1 MTNNDDVYYIKK
13 TLDGDS
19 ASFGFLV
26 DKYQNMVFTLAI
38 KMLKHREDSEEVSQD
53 AFIKAYKSLSRF
65 NGESKFS
72 TWLYRIAYNACLD
85 RIKKNSKFINTV
97 EINDVTSNEVFQA
110 STVFDSLEKKERS
123 VIIQECMNKL
133 PEDERAII
141 HLFYFEELSLKEIIE
156 VVSISEGNL
165 KMKLYRARKKLFS
178 IFKKSVEPEIYNSY
192 E

>member
-1 MTNNDDVYYIKK
+1 M
-13 TLDGDS
+13 
-19 ASFGFLV
+19 
-26 DKYQNMVFTLAI
+26 
-38 KMLKHREDSEEVSQD
+38 
-53 AFIKAYKSLSRF
+53 
-65 NGESKFS
+65 
-72 TWLYRIAYNACLD
+72 
-85 RIKKNSKFINTV
+85 
-97 EINDVTSNEVFQA
+97 TSNEVFQA